1 MIRQEIPTKKPFYN
15 VQGGKRDSLMMNT
28 NDELS
33 FGQKVYLIRTV
44 K

>member
-1 MIRQEIPTKKPFYN
+1 MIRQEIPTKQPFYN
-15 VQGGKRDSLMMNT
+15 VQGGKRKSLIMST

-33 FGQKVYLIRTV
+33 FVQNVYLIRTV